1 MREYGVRRSPL
12 EYLHNVYS
20 SYFMVIIIMIKLTQH
35 TNHLGVITLPIIK
48 PISDLRN
55 NFNYISEVCHTEGE
69 PVFITKNG
77 HEDLV
82 VMSHALY
89 EKQQAVIELYQKL
102 AVAEKES
109 ADPSIEKVDHD
120 DLMNTLRS
128 RINGE
133 KTAD

>member
-1 MREYGVRRSPL
+1 M
-12 EYLHNVYS
+12 
-20 SYFMVIIIMIKLTQH
+20 
-35 TNHLGVITLPIIK
+35 PIIK

-55 NFNYISEVCHTEGE
+55 NFNYISEVCHSEGE

-102 AVAEKES
+102 AIAEKES
-109 ADPSIEKVDHD
+109 SDPMVKRIAHS
-120 DLMNTLRS
+120 DLMNKLRS
-128 RINGE
+128 RINGD
-133 KTAD
+133 KPSD

>member
-1 MREYGVRRSPL
+1 M
-12 EYLHNVYS
+12 
-20 SYFMVIIIMIKLTQH
+20 
-35 TNHLGVITLPIIK
+35 PIIK

-55 NFNYISEVCHTEGE
+55 NFNAISEVCHTEGE

-77 HEDLV
+77 HADLV

-89 EKQQAVIELYQKL
+89 EKQQAVIELYRKL

-109 ADPSIEKVDHD
+109 ADPAVQKMDHA

-128 RINGE
+128 RIHGDQ
-133 KTAD
+133 ASD

>member
-1 MREYGVRRSPL
+1 
-12 EYLHNVYS
+12 
-20 SYFMVIIIMIKLTQH
+20 MIKLVHH
-35 TNHLGVITLPIIK
+35 TNRFGVITLPIIK

-55 NFNYISEVCHTEGE
+55 NFNYISEICHTEGE

-109 ADPSIEKVDHD
+109 ADPSIEKVDHH

-128 RINGE
+128 RINGA

>member
-1 MREYGVRRSPL
+1 M
-12 EYLHNVYS
+12 
-20 SYFMVIIIMIKLTQH
+20 
-35 TNHLGVITLPIIK
+35 PIIK

-77 HEDLV
+77 REDLV

-109 ADPSIEKVDHD
+109 SDPLLQRVDHS
-120 DLMNTLRS
+120 DLMSKLRS
-128 RINGE
+128 RIHGE
-133 KTAD
+133 QISD

>member
-1 MREYGVRRSPL
+1 
-12 EYLHNVYS
+12 
-20 SYFMVIIIMIKLTQH
+20 MVLFTYR
-35 TNHLGVITLPIIK
+35 GVIVLPIIK

-82 VMSHALY
+82 VMSHAFY
-89 EKQQAVIELYQKL
+89 EKQQAIIELYQKL
-102 AVAEKES
+102 AQAEKES
-109 ADPSIEKVDHD
+109 TDPSVQKIDHS
-120 DLMNTLRS
+120 DLMNILRS

-133 KTAD
+133 ETSN

>member
-1 MREYGVRRSPL
+1 MDLRIFSVL
-12 EYLHNVYS
+12 N
-20 SYFMVIIIMIKLTQH
+20 IIIMIKLININSLT
-35 TNHLGVITLPIIK
+35 GVRNLPIIR

-89 EKQQAVIELYQKL
+89 EKQQAVIELYRKL

-109 ADPSIEKVDHD
+109 SDPTVQKIDHTE
-120 DLMNTLRS
+120 LMSKLRS
-128 RINGE
+128 RIHGE
-133 KTAD
+133 NLSD

>member
-12 EYLHNVYS
+12 EIPLNCLFLMYHGYHNYDKINS
-20 SYFMVIIIMIKLTQH
+20 
-35 TNHLGVITLPIIK
+35 TNHLGVITMPIIK

-89 EKQQAVIELYQKL
+89 EKQQAIIELYQKL

-109 ADPSIEKVDHD
+109 ADPSIEKVDHV
-120 DLMNTLRS
+120 DLMNILRS

-133 KTAD
+133 KTTD

>member
-1 MREYGVRRSPL
+1 M
-12 EYLHNVYS
+12 
-20 SYFMVIIIMIKLTQH
+20 
-35 TNHLGVITLPIIK
+35 PIIK

-55 NFNYISEVCHTEGE
+55 NFNYISEVCHSEGE

-109 ADPSIEKVDHD
+109 VDPSVQKIDHEA
-120 DLMNTLRS
+120 LMKTLRS

-133 KTAD
+133 KAAD

>member
-1 MREYGVRRSPL
+1 M
-12 EYLHNVYS
+12 
-20 SYFMVIIIMIKLTQH
+20 
-35 TNHLGVITLPIIK
+35 PIIK

-55 NFNYISEVCHTEGE
+55 NFNYISEVCHSEGE

-109 ADPSIEKVDHD
+109 TDPSIQRIDHS
-120 DLMNTLRS
+120 DLMSKLRS
-128 RINGE
+128 RLNGE
-133 KTAD
+133 KASD